1 MVSSSVPA
9 VARRSNTASANFSN
23 AFGEGNIASAIGASA
38 FGVEN
43 NASALNSSA
52 FGFINDA
59 IEYFNLFKSL
69 QAEKK
74 KLDPAFQPL
83 NIACVSIFEGDISLQ
98 ACRSFIESKLPLIPR
113 YRQRV
118 AVPAFHLGL
127 PVWEYDP
134 EFDIANHV
142 REGLARFDV

>member
-1 MVSSSVPA
+1 MAGGTPTVEEWRIAMTNRQDDNRLSWGDA
-9 VARRSNTASANFSN
+9 LFLYLER
-23 AFGEGNIASAIGASA
+23 EGM
-38 FGVEN
+38 
-43 NASALNSSA
+43 
-52 FGFINDA
+52 
-59 IEYFNLFKSL
+59 
-69 QAEKK
+69 
-74 KLDPAFQPL
+74 PL

-142 REGLARFDV
+142 RELTL